1 MGGIRLWS
9 DVRRAAGSYHLI
21 MVGAVTPEYRA
32 LLPGALLAEPYP
44 EARGPARRT
53 ARDWFVD
60 VVFFLFAVGL
70 ALLMTAI
77 GLDEGIDEPRVLIDL
92 GLGLL
97 SCLGLWVRRRWPVAL
112 CLAMSVVGV
121 WSVSS
126 VGVALVAFFT
136 VAVHRRVVVTLA
148 VGAIGLAS
156 GFLFPLL
163 RPEWGSGTF
172 WRDQAWATVIAA
184 LVLAWGLVV
193 RARRQ
198 LVHSLRDRAHRAESE
213 QQLRVAQAR
222 QAERARIAREMH
234 DVLAHRI
241 SLLSLHAGALEFRP
255 DAPPDEVARAAGV
268 IRDSAHQA
276 LQELREVIGVLRD
289 DPAEDAPDRPQPT
302 LADLP
307 GLVDESRAA
316 GMRVRLDR
324 QVDDL
329 GAVPVAVGRNA
340 YRIVQ
345 EGLTNARKHAY
356 GSTVDVIVAGA
367 AGDGLSVEV
376 RNPWPVGVPAG
387 PEIPGTGTGIVGLTE
402 RATLAGGRL
411 EHGRT
416 ASGDFRLWAW
426 LPWPA

>member
-1 MGGIRLWS
+1 
-9 DVRRAAGSYHLI
+9 
-21 MVGAVTPEYRA
+21 MVGAATPEYRA

-44 EARGPARRT
+44 EARRPARRT

-60 VVFFLFAVGL
+60 VVFFLVAVALALAMAAVSFDQGVDRGRTTIDLAVGL
-70 ALLMTAI
+70 LCCA
-77 GLDEGIDEPRVLIDL
+77 
-92 GLGLL
+92 
-97 SCLGLWVRRRWPVAL
+97 GLWWRRRWPVVL
-112 CLAMSVVGV
+112 CLVVSVAGIWAVTSLGA
-121 WSVSS
+121 
-126 VGVALVAFFT
+126 ALVSFFT
-136 VAVHRRVVVTLA
+136 VAIHRRFVVALGVA
-148 VGAIGLAS
+148 MVGLAG

-163 RPEWGSGTF
+163 RPEWGSDNY
-172 WRDQAWATVIAA
+172 WADLAWAIAISA

-198 LVHSLRDRAHRAESE
+198 LVHSLRDRAHRAEAE

-255 DAPPDEVARAAGV
+255 DAPPREVARAAGV

-289 DPAEDAPDRPQPT
+289 DPADEAPDRPQPT

-307 GLVDESRAA
+307 GLVDESRVA

-324 QVDDL
+324 RVDDL
-329 GAVPVAVGRNA
+329 AAVPVAVGRNA

-387 PEIPGTGTGIVGLTE
+387 PEIPGAGTGIVGLTE

>member
-1 MGGIRLWS
+1 
-9 DVRRAAGSYHLI
+9 

-44 EARGPARRT
+44 EVRGPVRRT

-60 VVFFLFAVGL
+60 SVFFLFALGL
-70 ALLMTAI
+70 ALILAAY
-77 GLDEGIDEPRVLIDL
+77 GLEQDIDEGRILLDL
-92 GLGLL
+92 LLGLL
-97 SCLGLWVRRRWPVAL
+97 CCLGLWVRRRWPVGL
-112 CLAMSVVGV
+112 TIVVTVAGFWAV
-121 WSVSS
+121 TS
-126 VGVALVAFFT
+126 VGAAVVAFFT
-136 VAVHRRVVVTLA
+136 VVVHRRIA
-148 VGAIGLAS
+148 VALVLGAAGLAGGLIFS
-156 GFLFPLL
+156 VL
-163 RPEWGSGTF
+163 RPEWNSSPL
-172 WRDQAWATVIAA
+172 WVDLVWTVVFSA

-193 RARRQ
+193 KARRQ
-198 LVHSLRDRAHRAESE
+198 LVLSLRDRAHRAESE

-255 DAPPDEVARAAGV
+255 DAPPEEVARAAGV

-289 DPAEDAPDRPQPT
+289 DPADDAPDRPQPT

-307 GLVDESRAA
+307 ALVDESRAA

-324 QVDDL
+324 RVADL
-329 GAVPVAVGRNA
+329 GAVPAAAGRNA

-367 AGDGLSVEV
+367 AGEGLSVEV

-387 PEIPGTGTGIVGLTE
+387 PGIPGTGTGIVGLTE

-411 EHGRT
+411 ESGRT

-426 LPWPA
+426 LPWSA